1 MNYEPNTQIKD
12 FYNPEMKNKV
22 KADWLS
28 MKQIDFMQKYDVS
41 RSTAIAYMGEREYI
55 NNRYVDPDKK
65 EQQLRL
71 QSKYIINH
79 MKVLDEN
86 YNKVLSKFNT
96 TKKEIDE
103 ALRNYTF
110 TEILNGTCINWKL
123 KPKENLK
130 YYTK

>member
-110 TEILNGTCINWKL
+110 TEILNGTCIN
-123 KPKENLK
+123 
-130 YYTK
+130 